1 MSKIGKRAI
10 LILLALPIGFNVM
23 AQEIK
28 KLTLEDLIPGGETYR
43 YAENLYGLQWWGDV
57 CIKPSTDTIYTVQPR
72 TGKETVLT
80 TLGQI
85 NKVLAD
91 NKAGKLPTPYSIR
104 YPWADKPQMLLKVS
118 GKYIVYDFE
127 NNRIVSTLKLKDK
140 AANEDY
146 CVANGNVAYTV
157 NNNLYVNEQAITD
170 EPEGIVCGQSVHR
183 NEFGINK
190 GTFWSPK
197 GNLLAFYRMDES
209 MVTQYPLVDITA
221 RVGEVNN
228 VRYPMAGMTSHQ
240 VKVGVYNP
248 STGKTIYLNAGDPT
262 DRYFTNISWS
272 PDEKSIYLIELNRDQ
287 NHAVLCQYDATT
299 GKLLSK
305 LLEET
310 HPKYVEPQHP
320 IVFLP
325 WDSSKFIY
333 QSQRDGYNHLY
344 LCDLTSSL
352 KGEWKSD
359 AAGGK
364 HIEYIPTKQLTE
376 GKWLVG
382 DILGFNAKRKEVIFQ
397 GVDGTGSNNFA
408 VNVNT
413 GKCSLPFSFRSITE
427 GEHNGMLSASGS
439 YLIDRYSTPTLPR
452 RIDIVDT
459 KSLKTVNLLT
469 AKDPY
474 EGYEMPTIE
483 TGTIKADDGTTD
495 LYYRLTKPADFDP
508 NKKYPVIV
516 YVYGGPHAQLVT
528 GGWLNGSRGW
538 DIYMANKGYIMFTLD
553 NRGSANRGL
562 EFENAT
568 FRRLGIEEGKDQV
581 KGIEF
586 LKSLPYID
594 GNRIGVH
601 GWSFGGHMTTALLL
615 RYPEIFKVGVAGGPV
630 IDWGYYEVMYGE
642 RYMDTP
648 ETPLLLIFLHAPPFL
663 AGNEHGSRL
672 RRPLGLGGDAAQR
685 HFIHQPPRA
694 RIAHAQPPLE
704 HADGNLPRVHGQLNR
719 LGEHFVHRLARARR
733 VGGCAAVLVGRGVH
747 LLDHVLVVI
756 RAVEA
761 AHKLDDALHLVVGN
775 EAALHARRLAR
786 ALRRIEH
793 VALAQQ
799 LFRAAGIEDRPA
811 VDLAGH
817 RERDSARDVRLNHA
831 RDDVD
836 RRPLRRDHQMDARRA
851 RQLRQSADGFLH
863 LAGGDHHQIGQLVD
877 DDGDIGH
884 LLEVRVRCSQLIE
897 GLDVADVVLR
907 KEVVAALHLHNRPAQ
922 RRARLLRVGHDR
934 HEQVRNPVVDGKL
947 DNLRVDED
955 EPHFLRLGA
964 EDDGVDDRVDADGF
978 ARARRARSVTYSPM
992 GL

>member
-1 MSKIGKRAI
+1 
-10 LILLALPIGFNVM
+10 
-23 AQEIK
+23 
-28 KLTLEDLIPGGETYR
+28 
-43 YAENLYGLQWWGDV
+43 
-57 CIKPSTDTIYTVQPR
+57 
-72 TGKETVLT
+72 
-80 TLGQI
+80 
-85 NKVLAD
+85 
-91 NKAGKLPTPYSIR
+91 
-104 YPWADKPQMLLKVS
+104 
-118 GKYIVYDFE
+118 
-127 NNRIVSTLKLKDK
+127 
-140 AANEDY
+140 
-146 CVANGNVAYTV
+146 
-157 NNNLYVNEQAITD
+157 
-170 EPEGIVCGQSVHR
+170 
-183 NEFGINK
+183 
-190 GTFWSPK
+190 
-197 GNLLAFYRMDES
+197 

-299 GKLLSK
+299 GKLLGK

-325 WDSSKFIY
+325 WDSNKFIY

-413 GKCSLPFSFRSITE
+413 GKRSLPFSFRSTTE

-495 LYYRLTKPADFDP
+495 LYYRLTKPTDFDP

-648 ETPLLLIFLHAPPFL
+648 ESNPEGYKECNLKNL
-663 AGNEHGSRL
+663 AG
-672 RRPLGLGGDAAQR
+672 
-685 HFIHQPPRA
+685 
-694 RIAHAQPPLE
+694 
-704 HADGNLPRVHGQLNR
+704 QL
-719 LGEHFVHRLARARR
+719 
-733 VGGCAAVLVGRGVH
+733 
-747 LLDHVLVVI
+747 
-756 RAVEA
+756 
-761 AHKLDDALHLVVGN
+761 K
-775 EAALHARRLAR
+775 
-786 ALRRIEH
+786 
-793 VALAQQ
+793 
-799 LFRAAGIEDRPA
+799 
-811 VDLAGH
+811 
-817 RERDSARDVRLNHA
+817 
-831 RDDVD
+831 
-836 RRPLRRDHQMDARRA
+836 
-851 RQLRQSADGFLH
+851 
-863 LAGGDHHQIGQLVD
+863 
-877 DDGDIGH
+877 GH
-884 LLEVRVRCSQLIE
+884 LLIIHDDHDDTCVPQHTLSFMKACVDARTYPDLFIYPCHKHNVSGRDRV
-897 GLDVADVVLR
+897 
-907 KEVVAALHLHNRPAQ
+907 HLHEKITRYF
-922 RRARLLRVGHDR
+922 
-934 HEQVRNPVVDGKL
+934 EQ
-947 DNLRVDED
+947 NL
-955 EPHFLRLGA
+955 
-964 EDDGVDDRVDADGF
+964 
-978 ARARRARSVTYSPM
+978 
-992 GL
+992 